1 MTVLSTPIKND
12 IAMQKDLFRFSATLF
27 AETSNEYSSLDSQL
41 QMIKCIFLQK
51 DNEPMSPEE
60 IVVQLLDVFKYHI
73 SDDEVERVI
82 KSHKKT
88 FETVVVDDN
97 ASYKLLDSVLEATKE
112 AQKNNIDSYIKE
124 FIHKF
129 EIVDENTATSAIYNY
144 LYELTTTNINTYKLL
159 ISGKS
164 KTSFSDSELSV
175 DIGYMSEVEQKYIHD
190 FIAWEDGDKNI
201 ALTNI
206 VFTCLEYCLL
216 INGDKPNRL
225 LDNSIRKREIYLD
238 TNVIFR
244 ALGINGPIRQ
254 KTVRAFLNKCKQAR
268 LKLVISHSTKK
279 EFFDTIDYYLNEIRR
294 YPRGNVYSG
303 AYEQLSDYT
312 LFSHYEKWRQTH
324 PTMSLMYFKSV
335 IQSSYEKM
343 VREFGIID
351 DEKIPK
357 AIYDSDEFKKVRN
370 SYSATIKKLKDEL
383 HDRYVSE
390 DDRYS
395 LKDSHDATVVHYV
408 EIKRDENQDIDLFFV
423 SSDKILRYWDLSR
436 SEKEY
441 PVVIYPSQLFLVLIK
456 TCGRSENDFDSFVSF
471 INVRSAHQQIPA
483 EKANVIISGISTITE
498 DIKTQEILV
507 SAICGREY
515 QNVFQ
520 DIKTN
525 DELYEAVQE
534 VCKRYLED
542 ELKEKESKI
551 ATLQDDASHITKRIT
566 TLEETSVE
574 HEKEISSLRGQV
586 EQQASDIDEKDSII
600 AVKNE
605 QLGEQQRLSKKQ
617 KEKIRTFAEKKITPL
632 YIFCCYLIPVILVM
646 LTLVTVAF
654 LLLQFLY
661 KEESWNFAVLFFDWV
676 KTTWFGEKVGDFVYS
691 IDVALFGALCF
702 LLKKFMRN
710 PFNKTKNETYK
721 AKLIQ
726 TYIKKN
732 GLEQENC

>member
-1 MTVLSTPIKND
+1 MTVLSTPIKNE

-41 QMIKCIFLQK
+41 QMLKCVFLQK
-51 DNEPMSPEE
+51 DNEPLSPEE

-97 ASYKLLDSVLEATKE
+97 TSYRLLDSVLEATKE

-124 FIHKF
+124 FICKF
-129 EIVDENTATSAIYNY
+129 EIVDKDTATSAIYNY

-159 ISGKS
+159 VSGKS
-164 KTSFSDSELSV
+164 KMSFSDSELSV
-175 DIGYMSEVEQKYIHD
+175 DIGYMSEIEQNYVHD
-190 FIAWEDGDKNI
+190 FIAWENGDKNI

-225 LDNSIRKREIYLD
+225 LKDSIRKREIYLD

-254 KTVRAFLNKCKQAR
+254 KTVKAFLNKCKQAR
-268 LKLVISHSTKK
+268 LKLIISHNTKK

-312 LFSHYEKWRQTH
+312 LFSHYEEWRKKH
-324 PTMSLMYFKSV
+324 PSMSLMYFKSV
-335 IQSSYEKM
+335 IQSSYDKM
-343 VREFGIID
+343 VREFGIVD

-357 AIYDSDEFKKVRN
+357 GLYDSERFKQVRN
-370 SYSATIKKLKDEL
+370 SYSATIKKIKDEL
-383 HDRYVSE
+383 HDRYVSD

-408 EIKRDENQDIDLFFV
+408 EIKREKNVDTDLFFV

-436 SEKEY
+436 QEKEY
-441 PVVIYPSQLFLVLIK
+441 PVVIYPSQLFLILIK

-471 INVRSAHQQIPA
+471 INVRSAHHKMPA
-483 EKANVIISGISTITE
+483 EKANAIISGISTITE
-498 DIKTQEILV
+498 DIETQEILV
-507 SAICGREY
+507 SAICGGEY

-520 DIKTN
+520 DIQTN
-525 DELYEAVQE
+525 DDLYEAVQE
-534 VCKRYLED
+534 VCKKYLEV
-542 ELKEKESKI
+542 ELKEKESEI
-551 ATLQDDASHITKRIT
+551 EVLRGAATNSADRIT
-566 TLEETSVE
+566 TLEETAVK
-574 HEKEISSLRGQV
+574 HEKEITLLQDKV
-586 EQQASDIDEKDSII
+586 EKQASDINKKDSVI
-600 AVKNE
+600 ADKND
-605 QLGEQQRLSKKQ
+605 QLSKQQRMSEEQ
-617 KEKIRTFAEKKITPL
+617 KERICKFAKKKIMPQ
-632 YIFCCYLIPVILVM
+632 YIGKCVLVPIILVM
-646 LTLVTVAF
+646 ITLVAFAF
-654 LLLQFLY
+654 LLLQFLF
-661 KEESWNFAVLFFDWV
+661 KEESWNFAILFFDWV

-691 IDVALFGALCF
+691 IDVALFGALWF

-710 PFNKTKNETYK
+710 PFDKNKNETYK
-721 AKLIQ
+721 AELIQ
-726 TYIKKN
+726 AYIKKN
-732 GLEQENC
+732 GLGQEDC

>member
-1 MTVLSTPIKND
+1 
-12 IAMQKDLFRFSATLF
+12 
-27 AETSNEYSSLDSQL
+27 
-41 QMIKCIFLQK
+41 
-51 DNEPMSPEE
+51 
-60 IVVQLLDVFKYHI
+60 
-73 SDDEVERVI
+73 
-82 KSHKKT
+82 
-88 FETVVVDDN
+88 
-97 ASYKLLDSVLEATKE
+97 
-112 AQKNNIDSYIKE
+112 
-124 FIHKF
+124 
-129 EIVDENTATSAIYNY
+129 
-144 LYELTTTNINTYKLL
+144 
-159 ISGKS
+159 
-164 KTSFSDSELSV
+164 
-175 DIGYMSEVEQKYIHD
+175 
-190 FIAWEDGDKNI
+190 
-201 ALTNI
+201 
-206 VFTCLEYCLL
+206 
-216 INGDKPNRL
+216 
-225 LDNSIRKREIYLD
+225 
-238 TNVIFR
+238 
-244 ALGINGPIRQ
+244 
-254 KTVRAFLNKCKQAR
+254 
-268 LKLVISHSTKK
+268 
-279 EFFDTIDYYLNEIRR
+279 
-294 YPRGNVYSG
+294 
-303 AYEQLSDYT
+303 
-312 LFSHYEKWRQTH
+312 
-324 PTMSLMYFKSV
+324 
-335 IQSSYEKM
+335 M

-600 AVKNE
+600 ADKNE
-605 QLGEQQRLSKKQ
+605 QLGEQQRLSEKQ
-617 KEKIRTFAEKKITPL
+617 KEKICTFAEKRITPL
-632 YIFCCYLIPVILVM
+632 YIFVVI
-646 LTLVTVAF
+646 
-654 LLLQFLY
+654 
-661 KEESWNFAVLFFDWV
+661 
-676 KTTWFGEKVGDFVYS
+676 
-691 IDVALFGALCF
+691 
-702 LLKKFMRN
+702 
-710 PFNKTKNETYK
+710 
-721 AKLIQ
+721 
-726 TYIKKN
+726 
-732 GLEQENC
+732 

>member
-1 MTVLSTPIKND
+1 MTVLSTPIKNE

-41 QMIKCIFLQK
+41 QMLKCVFLQK
-51 DNEPMSPEE
+51 DNEPLSPEE

-73 SDDEVERVI
+73 SDDEIETVI

-97 ASYKLLDSVLEATKE
+97 TSYKLLDSVLEATKE

-129 EIVDENTATSAIYNY
+129 EIVDEDTATSAIYNY

-159 ISGKS
+159 VSGKS
-164 KTSFSDSELSV
+164 KVSFSDSELSV
-175 DIGYMSEVEQKYIHD
+175 DIGYMSEIEQNYVHD
-190 FIAWEDGDKNI
+190 FIAWENGDKNI

-225 LDNSIRKREIYLD
+225 LKDSIRKREIYLD

-254 KTVRAFLNKCKQAR
+254 KTVKAFLNKCKQAR
-268 LKLVISHSTKK
+268 LKLIISHNTKK

-312 LFSHYEKWRQTH
+312 LFSHYEEWRKKH
-324 PTMSLMYFKSV
+324 PSMSLMYFKSV
-335 IQSSYEKM
+335 IQSSYDKM
-343 VREFGIID
+343 VREFGIVD

-357 AIYDSDEFKKVRN
+357 GLYDSERFKQVRN
-370 SYSATIKKLKDEL
+370 SYSATIKKIKDEL
-383 HDRYVSE
+383 HDRYVSD

-408 EIKRDENQDIDLFFV
+408 EIKREKNVDTDLFFV

-436 SEKEY
+436 TEKEY
-441 PVVIYPSQLFLVLIK
+441 PVVIYPSQLFLILIK
-456 TCGRSENDFDSFVSF
+456 TCGRSENDFDSFVNF
-471 INVRSAHQQIPA
+471 INVRSAHHKMPA
-483 EKANVIISGISTITE
+483 EKANAIISGISTITE
-498 DIKTQEILV
+498 DIETQEILV
-507 SAICGREY
+507 SSICGGEY

-520 DIKTN
+520 DIQTN
-525 DELYEAVQE
+525 DDLYEAVQE
-534 VCKRYLED
+534 VCKRYLEV
-542 ELKEKESKI
+542 ELKKKESEI
-551 ATLQDDASHITKRIT
+551 EILRGTATNSADRIT
-566 TLEETSVE
+566 TLEETAVK
-574 HEKEISSLRGQV
+574 HEKEITLLQGKV
-586 EQQASDIDEKDSII
+586 EKQASDIDEKDNVI
-600 AVKNE
+600 ADKNE
-605 QLGEQQRLSKKQ
+605 QLSKQLRMSEEQ
-617 KEKIRTFAEKKITPL
+617 KERICKFAKKKITPL
-632 YIFCCYLIPVILVM
+632 YVWKSFLIPIILAIT
-646 LTLVTVAF
+646 TLVAVAF
-654 LLLQFLY
+654 LLLQFSF
-661 KEESWNFAVLFFDWV
+661 KEESWNFAVLLFDWV

-691 IDVALFGALCF
+691 IDVALFGALWF

-710 PFNKTKNETYK
+710 PFDKNKNETYK
-721 AKLIQ
+721 AELIQ
-726 TYIKKN
+726 AYIKKN
-732 GLEQENC
+732 GLEQEDC

>member
-408 EIKRDENQDIDLFFV
+408 EIKRDENQDIELFFV

-483 EKANVIISGISTITE
+483 EKANVIISGISIITE

-542 ELKEKESKI
+542 ELKEKENEIEVLRGS
-551 ATLQDDASHITKRIT
+551 ATVSEGRIT
-566 TLEETSVE
+566 SLEETAVNR
-574 HEKEISSLRGQV
+574 EKEISSLRGQV
-586 EQQASDIDEKDSII
+586 EQQASDIVVKNKTIDEKNKKISESQKKSEEHKEQICNFAKKKTRLGLILKWYVFPIVTALLVIAYIAFLALQFVACDADWNFVTKIIKSIGETTFGKKVEGYIAIIDSGIFVFLTSI
-600 AVKNE
+600 VIPNFFVKPWDKEKRNAD
-605 QLGEQQRLSKKQ
+605 KQ
-617 KEKIRTFAEKKITPL
+617 KRIEK
-632 YIFCCYLIPVILVM
+632 YIVKHK
-646 LTLVTVAF
+646 
-654 LLLQFLY
+654 LL
-661 KEESWNFAVLFFDWV
+661 
-676 KTTWFGEKVGDFVYS
+676 
-691 IDVALFGALCF
+691 
-702 LLKKFMRN
+702 
-710 PFNKTKNETYK
+710 
-721 AKLIQ
+721 
-726 TYIKKN
+726 
-732 GLEQENC
+732 

>member
-27 AETSNEYSSLDSQL
+27 AETSIEYSSLDSQL

-408 EIKRDENQDIDLFFV
+408 EIKRDENQDIELFFV

-542 ELKEKESKI
+542 ELKEKENEIEVLRGS
-551 ATLQDDASHITKRIT
+551 ATVSEGRIT
-566 TLEETSVE
+566 SLEETAVNR
-574 HEKEISSLRGQV
+574 EKEISSLRGQV
-586 EQQASDIDEKDSII
+586 EQQASDIVVKNKTIDEKNKKISESQKKSEEHKEQICNFAKKKTRLGLILKWYVFPIVTALLVIAYIAFLALQFVACDADWNFVTKIIESIGETTFGKKVEGYIAIIDSGIFVFLTSI
-600 AVKNE
+600 VIPNFFVKPWDKEKRNAD
-605 QLGEQQRLSKKQ
+605 KQ
-617 KEKIRTFAEKKITPL
+617 KRIEK
-632 YIFCCYLIPVILVM
+632 YIVKHK
-646 LTLVTVAF
+646 
-654 LLLQFLY
+654 LL
-661 KEESWNFAVLFFDWV
+661 
-676 KTTWFGEKVGDFVYS
+676 
-691 IDVALFGALCF
+691 
-702 LLKKFMRN
+702 
-710 PFNKTKNETYK
+710 
-721 AKLIQ
+721 
-726 TYIKKN
+726 
-732 GLEQENC
+732 

>member
-1 MTVLSTPIKND
+1 MTVLSTPIKNE

-27 AETSNEYSSLDSQL
+27 AEISNEYSSLDSQL
-41 QMIKCIFLQK
+41 QMLKCVFLQK
-51 DNEPMSPEE
+51 DNEPLSPEE

-73 SDDEVERVI
+73 SDDEVERVV

-97 ASYKLLDSVLEATKE
+97 TSYRLLDSVLEATKE

-129 EIVDENTATSAIYNY
+129 EIVDEDTATSAIYNY

-159 ISGKS
+159 VSGKS

-175 DIGYMSEVEQKYIHD
+175 DIGYMSEIEQNYVHD

-225 LDNSIRKREIYLD
+225 LKDSIRKREIYLD

-254 KTVRAFLNKCKQAR
+254 KTVKAFLNKCKQAR
-268 LKLVISHSTKK
+268 LKLIISHNTKK

-312 LFSHYEKWRQTH
+312 LFSHYEEWRKKH
-324 PTMSLMYFKSV
+324 PSMSLMYFKSV
-335 IQSSYEKM
+335 IQSSYDKM
-343 VREFGIID
+343 VREFGIVD

-357 AIYDSDEFKKVRN
+357 GLYDSERFKQVRN
-370 SYSATIKKLKDEL
+370 SYSATIKKIKDEL
-383 HDRYVSE
+383 HDRYVSD

-408 EIKRDENQDIDLFFV
+408 EIKREKNVDTDLFFV

-436 SEKEY
+436 TEKEY
-441 PVVIYPSQLFLVLIK
+441 PVVIYPSQLFLILIK
-456 TCGRSENDFDSFVSF
+456 TCGRSENDFDSFVNF
-471 INVRSAHQQIPA
+471 INVRSAHHKMPA
-483 EKANVIISGISTITE
+483 EKANAIISGISTITE
-498 DIKTQEILV
+498 DIETQEILV
-507 SAICGREY
+507 SSICGGEY

-520 DIKTN
+520 DIQTN
-525 DELYEAVQE
+525 DDLYEAVQE

-542 ELKEKESKI
+542 ELKEKENKI
-551 ATLQDDASHITKRIT
+551 ATLQDNASHTTERIT
-566 TLEETSVE
+566 TLEESAVE

-586 EQQASDIDEKDSII
+586 AQQATDIDAKNKTIDEKNKEISESKKKSEEHKEQICKFAKKKTRFGFVLKWYVLPISTVLLCAAYIAFLAFQFVACDADWNFVTKIIDAIGETTFGKKVDGYIAIIDSGIFVFLTSII
-600 AVKNE
+600 IPNFFVKPWDMEKRNAD
-605 QLGEQQRLSKKQ
+605 KQ
-617 KEKIRTFAEKKITPL
+617 KRIEK
-632 YIFCCYLIPVILVM
+632 YI
-646 LTLVTVAF
+646 AKHK
-654 LLLQFLY
+654 LL
-661 KEESWNFAVLFFDWV
+661 
-676 KTTWFGEKVGDFVYS
+676 
-691 IDVALFGALCF
+691 
-702 LLKKFMRN
+702 
-710 PFNKTKNETYK
+710 
-721 AKLIQ
+721 
-726 TYIKKN
+726 
-732 GLEQENC
+732 

>member
-1 MTVLSTPIKND
+1 MTVLSTPIKNE

-41 QMIKCIFLQK
+41 QMLKCVFLQK
-51 DNEPMSPEE
+51 DNEPLSPEE

-97 ASYKLLDSVLEATKE
+97 TSYRLLDSVLEATKE

-124 FIHKF
+124 FIYKF
-129 EIVDENTATSAIYNY
+129 EIVDEDTATSAIYNY

-159 ISGKS
+159 VSGKS
-164 KTSFSDSELSV
+164 KMSFSDSELSV
-175 DIGYMSEVEQKYIHD
+175 DIGYMSEIEQNYVHD
-190 FIAWEDGDKNI
+190 FIAWENGDKNI

-225 LDNSIRKREIYLD
+225 LKDSIRKREIYLD

-254 KTVRAFLNKCKQAR
+254 KTVKAFLNKCKQAR
-268 LKLVISHSTKK
+268 LKLIISHNTKK

-312 LFSHYEKWRQTH
+312 LFSHYEEWRKKH
-324 PTMSLMYFKSV
+324 PSMSLMYFKSV
-335 IQSSYEKM
+335 IQSSYDKM
-343 VREFGIID
+343 VREFGIVD

-357 AIYDSDEFKKVRN
+357 GLYDSERFKQVRN
-370 SYSATIKKLKDEL
+370 SYSATIKKIKDEL
-383 HDRYVSE
+383 HDRYVSD

-408 EIKRDENQDIDLFFV
+408 EIKREKNVDTDLFFV

-436 SEKEY
+436 QEKEY
-441 PVVIYPSQLFLVLIK
+441 PVVIYPSQLFLILIK
-456 TCGRSENDFDSFVSF
+456 TCGRSESDFDSFVSF
-471 INVRSAHQQIPA
+471 INVRSAHHKMPA
-483 EKANVIISGISTITE
+483 EKANAIISGISTITE
-498 DIKTQEILV
+498 DIETQEILV
-507 SAICGREY
+507 SAICGGEY

-520 DIKTN
+520 DVQTN
-525 DELYEAVQE
+525 DDLYEAVQE
-534 VCKRYLED
+534 VCKRFLED
-542 ELKEKESKI
+542 ELKEKESEI
-551 ATLQDDASHITKRIT
+551 EILRGTATNSADRIT
-566 TLEETSVE
+566 TLEETAVK
-574 HEKEISSLRGQV
+574 HEKEITLLQGKV
-586 EQQASDIDEKDSII
+586 EKQASDIDEKDNVI
-600 AVKNE
+600 ADKNE
-605 QLGEQQRLSKKQ
+605 QLSKQLRMSEEQ
-617 KEKIRTFAEKKITPL
+617 KERICKFAKKKITPL
-632 YIFCCYLIPVILVM
+632 YVWKCFLIPIILAM
-646 LTLVTVAF
+646 TTLVAVAF
-654 LLLQFLY
+654 LLLQFSF
-661 KEESWNFAVLFFDWV
+661 KEESWNFAVLLFDWV

-691 IDVALFGALCF
+691 IDVALFGALWF

-710 PFNKTKNETYK
+710 PFDKNKNETCK
-721 AKLIQ
+721 AELIQ
-726 TYIKKN
+726 AYIKKN
-732 GLEQENC
+732 GLEQEDC

>member
-1 MTVLSTPIKND
+1 MTVLSTPIKNE

-41 QMIKCIFLQK
+41 QMLKCIFLQK
-51 DNEPMSPEE
+51 DNEPLSPEE

-73 SDDEVERVI
+73 SDDEVEGVI

-88 FETVVVDDN
+88 FETVLVDDN
-97 ASYKLLDSVLEATKE
+97 TSYRLLDSVLEATKE

-129 EIVDENTATSAIYNY
+129 EIADEDTATSAIYNY

-159 ISGKS
+159 VSGKS
-164 KTSFSDSELSV
+164 ETHFSDSELSV
-175 DIGYMSEVEQKYIHD
+175 DIGYMTEIEQKYVHD

-244 ALGINGPIRQ
+244 ALGINGSIRQ
-254 KTVRAFLNKCKQAR
+254 KTVRAFLHKCKQAR

-312 LFSHYEKWRQTH
+312 LFNHYEEWRKTH
-324 PTMSLMYFKSV
+324 PAMSLMYFKSV
-335 IQSSYEKM
+335 IQSSYDKM
-343 VREFGIID
+343 VREFGIVD

-357 AIYDSDEFKKVRN
+357 TIYDSEEFKQVRN

-408 EIKRDENQDIDLFFV
+408 EIKRDDNHDSDLFFV

-471 INVRSAHQQIPA
+471 INVRSAHHQMPA

-507 SAICGREY
+507 SAICGGEY

-520 DIKTN
+520 DIKNHLLCGYQTQRRCRN
-525 DELYEAVQE
+525 ILSFIFYASSSFENRSAFGY
-534 VCKRYLED
+534 
-542 ELKEKESKI
+542 
-551 ATLQDDASHITKRIT
+551 AT
-566 TLEETSVE
+566 
-574 HEKEISSLRGQV
+574 G
-586 EQQASDIDEKDSII
+586 
-600 AVKNE
+600 
-605 QLGEQQRLSKKQ
+605 
-617 KEKIRTFAEKKITPL
+617 
-632 YIFCCYLIPVILVM
+632 FC
-646 LTLVTVAF
+646 
-654 LLLQFLY
+654 
-661 KEESWNFAVLFFDWV
+661 
-676 KTTWFGEKVGDFVYS
+676 G
-691 IDVALFGALCF
+691 
-702 LLKKFMRN
+702 
-710 PFNKTKNETYK
+710 
-721 AKLIQ
+721 
-726 TYIKKN
+726 
-732 GLEQENC
+732 

>member
-408 EIKRDENQDIDLFFV
+408 EIKRDENQDIELFFV

-542 ELKEKESKI
+542 ELKEKENEIEVLRGS
-551 ATLQDDASHITKRIT
+551 ATVSEGRIT
-566 TLEETSVE
+566 SLEETAVNR
-574 HEKEISSLRGQV
+574 EKEISSLRGQV
-586 EQQASDIDEKDSII
+586 EQQASDIVVKNKTIDEKNKKISESQKKSEEHKEQICNFAKKKTRLGLILKWYVFPIVTALLVIAYIAFLALQFVACDADWNFVTKIIESIGETTFGKKVEGYIAIIDSGIFVFLTSI
-600 AVKNE
+600 VIPNFFVKPWDKEKRNAD
-605 QLGEQQRLSKKQ
+605 KQ
-617 KEKIRTFAEKKITPL
+617 KRIEK
-632 YIFCCYLIPVILVM
+632 YIVKHK
-646 LTLVTVAF
+646 
-654 LLLQFLY
+654 LL
-661 KEESWNFAVLFFDWV
+661 
-676 KTTWFGEKVGDFVYS
+676 
-691 IDVALFGALCF
+691 
-702 LLKKFMRN
+702 
-710 PFNKTKNETYK
+710 
-721 AKLIQ
+721 
-726 TYIKKN
+726 
-732 GLEQENC
+732 

>member
-1 MTVLSTPIKND
+1 MTVLSTPIRNE

-41 QMIKCIFLQK
+41 QMLKCIFLQK
-51 DNEPMSPEE
+51 DNEPLSPEE

-73 SDDEVERVI
+73 SDDEVEGVI

-88 FETVVVDDN
+88 FETVLVDDN
-97 ASYKLLDSVLEATKE
+97 TSYRLLDSVLEATKE

-129 EIVDENTATSAIYNY
+129 EIADEDTATSAIYNY

-159 ISGKS
+159 VSGKS
-164 KTSFSDSELSV
+164 ETHFSDSELSV
-175 DIGYMSEVEQKYIHD
+175 DIGYMTEIEQKYVHD

-244 ALGINGPIRQ
+244 ALGINGSIRQ
-254 KTVRAFLNKCKQAR
+254 KTVRAFLHKCKQAR

-312 LFSHYEKWRQTH
+312 LFNHYEEWRKTH
-324 PTMSLMYFKSV
+324 PAMSLMYFKSV
-335 IQSSYEKM
+335 IQSSYDKM
-343 VREFGIID
+343 VREFGIVD

-357 AIYDSDEFKKVRN
+357 IIYDSEEFKQVRN

-408 EIKRDENQDIDLFFV
+408 EIKRDDNHDSDLFFV

-471 INVRSAHQQIPA
+471 INVRSAHHQMPA

-507 SAICGREY
+507 SAICGGEY

-520 DIKTN
+520 DIQTN

-551 ATLQDDASHITKRIT
+551 AALQDNASHTTKRMA
-566 TLEETSVE
+566 TLEETAVE
-574 HEKEISSLRGQV
+574 HEKEITSLRGQV
-586 EQQASDIDEKDSII
+586 AQQATDIDAKNKTIDEKNKEIS
-600 AVKNE
+600 E
-605 QLGEQQRLSKKQ
+605 SKKKSEAH
-617 KEKIRTFAEKKITPL
+617 KEQICNFAEKKTRLGLILKWYVFPIVTALFCIT
-632 YIFCCYLIPVILVM
+632 YI
-646 LTLVTVAF
+646 AF
-654 LLLQFLY
+654 LALQFVACDAD
-661 KEESWNFAVLFFDWV
+661 WNFVTKIIEAIGETTFGKTVEGYIAIIDSGIFVFLTSIVIPNFFV
-676 KTTWFGEKVGDFVYS
+676 KPWDKEKRNADKQKRIEKY
-691 IDVALFGALCF
+691 IAKHK
-702 LLKKFMRN
+702 LL
-710 PFNKTKNETYK
+710 
-721 AKLIQ
+721 
-726 TYIKKN
+726 
-732 GLEQENC
+732 

>member
-1 MTVLSTPIKND
+1 MSVLSTPTKNE

-41 QMIKCIFLQK
+41 QMLKCVFLQK
-51 DNEPMSPEE
+51 DNDPLSPEE

-343 VREFGIID
+343 VREFVIID

-408 EIKRDENQDIDLFFV
+408 EIKRDENQDIELFFV

-542 ELKEKESKI
+542 ELKEKENEIEVLRGS
-551 ATLQDDASHITKRIT
+551 ATVSEGRIT
-566 TLEETSVE
+566 SLEETAVNR
-574 HEKEISSLRGQV
+574 EKEISSLRGQV
-586 EQQASDIDEKDSII
+586 EQQASDIVVKNKTIDEKNKKISESQKKSEEHKEQICNFAKKKTRLGLILKWYVFPIVTALLVIAYIAFLALQFVACDADWNFVTKIIESIGETTFGKKVEGYIAIIDSGIFVFLTSI
-600 AVKNE
+600 VIPNFFVKPWDKEKRNAD
-605 QLGEQQRLSKKQ
+605 KQ
-617 KEKIRTFAEKKITPL
+617 KRIEK
-632 YIFCCYLIPVILVM
+632 YIVKHK
-646 LTLVTVAF
+646 
-654 LLLQFLY
+654 LL
-661 KEESWNFAVLFFDWV
+661 
-676 KTTWFGEKVGDFVYS
+676 
-691 IDVALFGALCF
+691 
-702 LLKKFMRN
+702 
-710 PFNKTKNETYK
+710 
-721 AKLIQ
+721 
-726 TYIKKN
+726 
-732 GLEQENC
+732 

>member
-1 MTVLSTPIKND
+1 MTVLSTPIKNE

-41 QMIKCIFLQK
+41 QMLKCIFLQK
-51 DNEPMSPEE
+51 DNAPLSPEE

-73 SDDEVERVI
+73 SDDEVEKVI

-97 ASYKLLDSVLEATKE
+97 TSYRLLDSVLEATKE

-129 EIVDENTATSAIYNY
+129 EISDEDTATSAIYNY

-164 KTSFSDSELSV
+164 ETNFSDSELSV
-175 DIGYMSEVEQKYIHD
+175 DIGYMSEIEQKYVHD

-244 ALGINGPIRQ
+244 ALGINGSIRQ
-254 KTVRAFLNKCKQAR
+254 KTVRAFLHKCKQAR

-312 LFSHYEKWRQTH
+312 LFNYYEEWSKTH
-324 PTMSLMYFKSV
+324 PAMSLMYFKSV
-335 IQSSYEKM
+335 IRSSYDKM
-343 VREFGIID
+343 VREFGMVD

-357 AIYDSDEFKKVRN
+357 TIYDSEEFKQVRN

-390 DDRYS
+390 DNRYS

-408 EIKRDENQDIDLFFV
+408 EIKRDDNQDSDLFFV

-471 INVRSAHQQIPA
+471 INVRSAHHQMPA

-507 SAICGREY
+507 SAICGGEY

-520 DIKTN
+520 DIQTN

-551 ATLQDDASHITKRIT
+551 VALQDNASHTTERMA
-566 TLEETSVE
+566 TLEETAVE
-574 HEKEISSLRGQV
+574 HEKEITSLRGQV
-586 EQQASDIDEKDSII
+586 AQQATDIDAKNKTIDEKNKEIS
-600 AVKNE
+600 E
-605 QLGEQQRLSKKQ
+605 SKKKSEEH
-617 KEKIRTFAEKKITPL
+617 KEQICNFAEKKTRLGLILKWYVFPIVTAL
-632 YIFCCYLIPVILVM
+632 LCVAYFIFLV
-646 LTLVTVAF
+646 F
-654 LLLQFLY
+654 QFIACDAD
-661 KEESWNFAVLFFDWV
+661 WNFVTKIIEAIGETTFGKKVDGYIAIIDSGIFVFLTSIVIPNFFV
-676 KTTWFGEKVGDFVYS
+676 KPWDKEKRNADKQKRIEKYIVRHK
-691 IDVALFGALCF
+691 
-702 LLKKFMRN
+702 LL
-710 PFNKTKNETYK
+710 
-721 AKLIQ
+721 
-726 TYIKKN
+726 
-732 GLEQENC
+732 

>member
-1 MTVLSTPIKND
+1 MTVLSTPIKNE

-41 QMIKCIFLQK
+41 QMLKCVFLQK
-51 DNEPMSPEE
+51 DNEPLSPEE

-97 ASYKLLDSVLEATKE
+97 TSYRLLDSVLEATKE

-124 FIHKF
+124 FIYKF
-129 EIVDENTATSAIYNY
+129 EIVDEDTATSAIYNY

-159 ISGKS
+159 VSGKS
-164 KTSFSDSELSV
+164 KMSFSDSELSV
-175 DIGYMSEVEQKYIHD
+175 DIGYMSEIEQNYVHD
-190 FIAWEDGDKNI
+190 FIAWENGDKNI

-225 LDNSIRKREIYLD
+225 LKDSIRKREIYLD

-254 KTVRAFLNKCKQAR
+254 KTVKAFLNKCKQAR
-268 LKLVISHSTKK
+268 LKLIISHNTKK

-312 LFSHYEKWRQTH
+312 LFSHYEEWRKKH
-324 PTMSLMYFKSV
+324 PSMSLMYFKSV
-335 IQSSYEKM
+335 IQSSYDKM
-343 VREFGIID
+343 VREFGIVD

-357 AIYDSDEFKKVRN
+357 GLYDSERFKQVRN
-370 SYSATIKKLKDEL
+370 SYSATIKKIKDEL
-383 HDRYVSE
+383 HDRYVSD

-408 EIKRDENQDIDLFFV
+408 EIKREKNVDTDLFFV

-436 SEKEY
+436 QEKEY
-441 PVVIYPSQLFLVLIK
+441 PVVIYPSQLFLILIK
-456 TCGRSENDFDSFVSF
+456 TCGRSESDFDSFVSF
-471 INVRSAHQQIPA
+471 INVRSAHHKMPA
-483 EKANVIISGISTITE
+483 EKANAIISGISTITE
-498 DIKTQEILV
+498 DIETQEILV
-507 SAICGREY
+507 SAICGGEY

-520 DIKTN
+520 DVQTN
-525 DELYEAVQE
+525 DDLYEAVQE

-542 ELKEKESKI
+542 ELKEKESEI
-551 ATLQDDASHITKRIT
+551 EILRGTATNSADRIT
-566 TLEETSVE
+566 TLEETAVK
-574 HEKEISSLRGQV
+574 HEKEITLLQGKV
-586 EQQASDIDEKDSII
+586 EKQASDIDEKDNVI
-600 AVKNE
+600 ADKNE
-605 QLGEQQRLSKKQ
+605 QLSKQLRMSEEQ
-617 KEKIRTFAEKKITPL
+617 KERICKFAKKKITPL
-632 YIFCCYLIPVILVM
+632 YVWKCFLIPIILAM
-646 LTLVTVAF
+646 TTLVAVAF
-654 LLLQFLY
+654 LLLQFSF
-661 KEESWNFAVLFFDWV
+661 KEESWNFAVLLFDWV

-691 IDVALFGALCF
+691 IDVALFGALWF

-710 PFNKTKNETYK
+710 PFDKNKNETCK
-721 AKLIQ
+721 AELIQ
-726 TYIKKN
+726 AYIKKN
-732 GLEQENC
+732 GLEQEDC